1 MATVPKPL
9 FVAIV
14 DDSPITVLRVTAL
27 LRPFGRRVRVE
38 SYSNRLPQRDR
49 ADIVLYDPF
58 VLPHSVHRLREIAQE
73 TGALVMVFASA
84 LDGRQLDEA
93 IVAGAAGFLPKTVDG
108 ATMMRALERVSA
120 SEITPAATGGEALPA
135 TTWPGEREGLTFSES
150 AALSVVVAGMTNE
163 DIASALHV
171 STETARAHLRSAYS
185 KMGVTSRTQAV
196 SWGID
201 HGFQLP
207 SSPARLDEVAQR

>member
-1 MATVPKPL
+1 MTTDPKPL
-9 FVAIV
+9 FVAII
-14 DDSPITVLRVTAL
+14 DETPIIVLGVTAL
-27 LRPFGRRVRVE
+27 LRPFGRRFRVE
-38 SYSNRLPQRDR
+38 PYSNRLPQRGR

-58 VLPHSVHRLREIAQE
+58 VSPHSVHRLREIAQE
-73 TGALVMVFASA
+73 TGALVVV
-84 LDGRQLDEA
+84 LTLTLEGGQLDEA
-93 IVAGAAGFLPKTVDG
+93 IEAGAAGFLPKTVDG
-108 ATMMRALERVSA
+108 ATMMHHLERVSA
-120 SEITPAATGGEALPA
+120 SDITPAATGREALPA

-163 DIASALHV
+163 DIANALHV